1 MPLKLLPCKSFVAKS
16 RSFLLS
22 AISASDAFRT
32 HSTTTTPA
40 AAASSSSPLLK
51 PPFSISSATGA
62 DLDATLIS
70 SSFKEWFKNA
80 STRTVFDRI
89 FEVLAACADSEDST
103 IDRALSA
110 LSLRLDE
117 AFVIQVLHHSPRLS
131 DAANSCSGNN
141 FLLLRLKFFD
151 WAGRQRGF
159 RHTRATYHAIFTL
172 LSRARLMSVIQDW
185 LQAFA
190 ATRQQLPNLFFQR
203 RHIRFHEILVVGYA
217 VAGKPEIALQVFGQ
231 MRFQGLDLD
240 AFSYHVLLNSLVE
253 ESAFDVADTIFS
265 QISARGLYCPFTS
278 CIRIKSLCKQ
288 NRLDEAMAFLRELD
302 VEGPEHRSM
311 TDHTTGII
319 VNALCK
325 QRRFEEASKLVE
337 ELGTAR
343 TYDVWIRDLI
353 DAGRTNRALDFLSSK
368 KESEGYTPDVVFYN
382 KLLCQL
388 LRENRLDKVYEVLVE
403 MRDGEIAPDKITMN
417 AALCFFC
424 KAGMVDV
431 ALMLYKSRMEFGLSP
446 NSLAFN
452 NLINALCAKDDV
464 DEVYQMLE
472 DSLEHGYFPGKQ
484 TFWVLVGVLCRKGKL
499 DKMGKLLDVALQ
511 RDPSSMTPAWSH
523 YIAAYITALC
533 NANRPEEGYSVL
545 QKVTSSKNPQNS
557 FVFTSL
563 IRGYILLRRGD
574 MVCKLFVEMQDCG
587 HSPSRSLYKEVIC
600 FLCDMGSYE
609 QVLNLLET
617 QLSRQKPSP
626 RMCYNYFIYGTG
638 CAEKPELAMEVLRHM
653 KGAGI
658 EPNTDT
664 YIVMLSSY
672 LKSQRISDALNF
684 FYGLCKEREPSN
696 RLYNLLIA
704 GLSKAQKL
712 DQALFFWNEVR
723 GKGLVPSLQCY
734 EELVLAFCSAGDY
747 YNLMKILKDFEDT
760 GRQVSPFICNLLLL
774 HTLKNPQLRR
784 TWELVTASEAE
795 AQSDGVESEAKHS
808 SRLMLGQLISAFS
821 GGIRIKEHLH
831 CLEEVVEK
839 YFPVDTF
846 TYNILLRALSMEG
859 RMDYACELFDRISSK
874 GHQPNRYTYD
884 IILHGLCKQG
894 KKEEAEV
901 WKNKMILNG
910 FYPTWYTVELYN
922 STK

>member
-1 MPLKLLPCKSFVAKS
+1 MPLKLLPCKSFLTKS
-16 RSFLLS
+16 RSFLLTT
-22 AISASDAFRT
+22 ISAADAFRA
-32 HSTTTTPA
+32 HSTTTITTA
-40 AAASSSSPLLK
+40 AATAASSSPLLK
-51 PPFSISSATGA
+51 PPFSISSAAGA
-62 DLDATLIS
+62 DLDAALIS

-80 STRTVFDRI
+80 STHTVFDRI

-117 AFVIQVLHHSPRLS
+117 AFVIQVLHHSPGS
-131 DAANSCSGNN
+131 PMPPT
-141 FLLLRLKFFD
+141 FFD

-172 LSRARLMSVIQDW
+172 LSRARLMSVIHDW
-185 LQAFA
+185 LQSFA

-265 QISARGLYCPFTS
+265 QISSRGLYCPS
-278 CIRIKSLCKQ
+278 HP
-288 NRLDEAMAFLRELD
+288 NRLDEAIVFLRELD

-388 LRENRLDKVYEVLVE
+388 LRENKLDKVYEVLVE

-511 RDPSSMTPAWSH
+511 RIPPGAELIGDPT
-523 YIAAYITALC
+523 
-533 NANRPEEGYSVL
+533 V
-545 QKVTSSKNPQNS
+545 
-557 FVFTSL
+557 
-563 IRGYILLRRGD
+563 
-574 MVCKLFVEMQDCG
+574 
-587 HSPSRSLYKEVIC
+587 
-600 FLCDMGSYE
+600 
-609 QVLNLLET
+609 
-617 QLSRQKPSP
+617 RQKPSP
-626 RMCYNYFIYGTG
+626 RICYNYFIYGTG

-653 KGAGI
+653 KSAGI

-684 FYGLCKEREPSN
+684 FYGLCKERGPSN

-704 GLSKAQKL
+704 GLAKAQKL
-712 DQALFFWNEVR
+712 DQALFFW
-723 GKGLVPSLQCY
+723 K
-734 EELVLAFCSAGDY
+734 EELVLSFCSAGDY
-747 YNLMKILKDFEDT
+747 YNLMKILKDFEET
-760 GRQVSPFICNLLLL
+760 GRQISPFICNLLLL
-774 HTLKNPQLRR
+774 HTLKNPK
-784 TWELVTASEAE
+784 AK
-795 AQSDGVESEAKHS
+795 SDGAESEAKHS
-808 SRLMLGQLISAFS
+808 NRLMLGQLISAFS

-831 CLEEVVEK
+831 CLEEVVER

-859 RMDYACELFDRISSK
+859 EWIMHVTFDILSLLLMLFSQIRSIPTGLKYKTENYRNRGQESLKMKGNYPDSRKNPKVNIRTVGSS
-874 GHQPNRYTYD
+874 Y
-884 IILHGLCKQG
+884 
-894 KKEEAEV
+894 
-901 WKNKMILNG
+901 
-910 FYPTWYTVELYN
+910 
-922 STK
+922 